1 MRHLLQFFHL
11 LKKKMFRI
19 CKLLMRKMLR
29 LLHEQMDRFVLEAA
43 DLGKV
48 YKIRIRHDNSL
59 FNPAWYLDRVEV
71 TDPRDNQKYIFHCE
85 RWLAKNKEDGKI
97 EKSLYV
103 KVSEKG
109 HPASVL
115 LEVVA
120 VSRSVRKVSLH
131 QCR

>member
-1 MRHLLQFFHL
+1 
-11 LKKKMFRI
+11 
-19 CKLLMRKMLR
+19 MRKMLR
-29 LLHEQMDRFVLEAA
+29 LLHEQMDRFILEAA

-120 VSRSVRKVSLH
+120 VSRSVRKVSQH
-131 QCR
+131 QCC